1 MTTLDPS
8 HIPFR
13 SQAQAVHR
21 PSSSPFPDDL
31 PKPSR
36 HDNARAR
43 QEGRRRVKGHM
54 PPLPDL
60 RFEQSFLLSIRPFLR
75 PKPGKGSRS
84 HLAEKPEQEVRTGMV
99 QSADRDEVYFWG
111 REVDVDWSRVAW
123 VTIRDQLFAPLVQG
137 ALWGWATIFL
147 SATGV
152 ALRAS
157 LYPARHTPR
166 GRIAGGPGGSTST
179 AGGGEAVGG
188 EWWRKWVKSWFGG
201 VETSAV
207 I

>member
-1 MTTLDPS
+1 
-8 HIPFR
+8 
-13 SQAQAVHR
+13 
-21 PSSSPFPDDL
+21 
-31 PKPSR
+31 
-36 HDNARAR
+36 
-43 QEGRRRVKGHM
+43 
-54 PPLPDL
+54 
-60 RFEQSFLLSIRPFLR
+60 
-75 PKPGKGSRS
+75 
-84 HLAEKPEQEVRTGMV
+84 MV

-111 REVDVDWSRVAW
+111 REVEVDWSSVAW

-137 ALWGWATIFL
+137 ALWGWATVLL

-157 LYPARHTPR
+157 LYPARHSPR
-166 GRIAGGPGGSTST
+166 GRIAGGPGGSTNA

-201 VETSAV
+201 LETAAV

>member
-60 RFEQSFLLSIRPFLR
+60 RFE

>member
-36 HDNARAR
+36 HDDARAR
-43 QEGRRRVKGHM
+43 QEGRRRVKGHI

-60 RFEQSFLLSIRPFLR
+60 RFEPRT
-75 PKPGKGSRS
+75 GKESRS
-84 HLAEKPEQEVRTGMV
+84 DLAEKPEQEVGTGMV
-99 QSADRDEVYFWG
+99 QSADRNEVYFWG

-166 GRIAGGPGGSTST
+166 GRITGGPGGSTST

>member
-21 PSSSPFPDDL
+21 PLSSPFPDDL

-60 RFEQSFLLSIRPFLR
+60 RFE
-75 PKPGKGSRS
+75 PKPGKRSRS
-84 HLAEKPEQEVRTGMV
+84 DLAEKPEQEVGTGMV
-99 QSADRDEVYFWG
+99 QSADRNEVYFWG

-152 ALRAS
+152 VLRAS

-166 GRIAGGPGGSTST
+166 GRITGGPGGSTST

-201 VETSAV
+201 VETSA
-207 I
+207 II

>member
-1 MTTLDPS
+1 M
-8 HIPFR
+8 
-13 SQAQAVHR
+13 
-21 PSSSPFPDDL
+21 
-31 PKPSR
+31 K
-36 HDNARAR
+36 
-43 QEGRRRVKGHM
+43 
-54 PPLPDL
+54 
-60 RFEQSFLLSIRPFLR
+60 
-75 PKPGKGSRS
+75 
-84 HLAEKPEQEVRTGMV
+84 
-99 QSADRDEVYFWG
+99 
-111 REVDVDWSRVAW
+111 
-123 VTIRDQLFAPLVQG
+123 QLFAPLVQG

-166 GRIAGGPGGSTST
+166 GKIAGGPGGSTST

>member
-1 MTTLDPS
+1 MWIGP
-8 HIPFR
+8 
-13 SQAQAVHR
+13 
-21 PSSSPFPDDL
+21 
-31 PKPSR
+31 
-36 HDNARAR
+36 
-43 QEGRRRVKGHM
+43 G
-54 PPLPDL
+54 
-60 RFEQSFLLSIRPFLR
+60 LL
-75 PKPGKGSRS
+75 GSRFAIRYS
-84 HLAEKPEQEVRTGMV
+84 RNSDVWNV
-99 QSADRDEVYFWG
+99 NADKMK
-111 REVDVDWSRVAW
+111 
-123 VTIRDQLFAPLVQG
+123 QLFAPLVQG

-166 GRIAGGPGGSTST
+166 GRITGGPGGSTST